1 MFQWSDC
8 RFTTAREPCAL
19 GVPTARA
26 VIVVVVVVVVVVVI
40 VAAVIVVV
48 VVVVNLT
55 EEKLTFNG
63 ILGTLGSHKI
73 VFGFIQSFL

>member
-26 VIVVVVVVVVVVVI
+26 VIVVVVVVVVVVI

>member
-48 VVVVNLT
+48 VVVNLT